1 MESALMTTPPSFSA
15 SANASADLP
24 LAVGPAMRMML
35 DTSLTVSFSLIRI
48 ARHVLRGNAN
58 IASGAAG
65 GDRGVGG
72 QGRAISAPWPRGRL
86 VGLGGS
92 NGYPVSN

>member
-15 SANASADLP
+15 SADASADLP

-35 DTSLTVSFSLIRI
+35 DTSLTVLLSLIRI

-58 IASGAAG
+58 IASGAPG

-72 QGRAISAPWPRGRL
+72 QGSAVSALRPSGRL

-92 NGYPVSN
+92 NGHPVSY